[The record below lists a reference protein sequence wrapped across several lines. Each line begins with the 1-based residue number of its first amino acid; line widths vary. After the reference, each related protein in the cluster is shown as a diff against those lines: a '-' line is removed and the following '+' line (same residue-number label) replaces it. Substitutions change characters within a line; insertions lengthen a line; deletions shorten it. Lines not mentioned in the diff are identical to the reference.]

1 MLETPEAV
9 FEALRENNERP
20 YGLPRTVTAEELV
33 EAAEQFDE
41 KEALVTALLELMSA
55 YEYAAEHRKSPVV
68 FARVLKLWDEVPGS
82 FSEWEARQVLWR
94 HKWVATSLLQVPEV
108 PLATIHGWIGQ
119 MRDRYRDAE
128 QGLQP
133 VAAMRHRVAA
143 HTGLDP
149 EHAFD
154 LWATRQREA
163 LSDCEACETRH
174 RALHHLVAGDDGR
187 ALETWQPVLDGGQSC
202 QEEPWVSQ
210 AHALLP
216 LLRLGRTE
224 EARSYHLS
232 GYRRVRGQIGMAE
245 EVGLHLEFCALSGNE
260 GRALE
265 ILAESRPL
273 FETTGAPLSLLGF
286 LTGVQVL
293 LRRLTEDGHS
303 AVPVSGPLGRNW
315 TAQTLLA
322 YVEREA
328 DALTAAFDG
337 RNGTTT
343 VGDRRRA
350 RLARRPLLA
359 EPLELGLRTAAVPSA
374 TGAPAT
380 PPRPAAP
387 VEAIPEDFVELVELA
402 RAHAAQARPGD
413 DRLWQRIAERV
424 EAGDHTHDPRL
435 GPEEVLR
442 AELAEQRAFTASDLA
457 DGPDRPVIREA
468 LTEAI
473 ELFGRAGAEWR
484 ALAARAR
491 RASVGVTPG
500 EESAEGWAELDAV
513 LARARE
519 LPQDTWQDGSED
531 RSEDGAEDDRRSYC
545 IVLQCR
551 AFLAYTEAAAALPD
565 IPAEVESRFRA
576 TAQEA
581 IAEATRLGV
590 PQRAINVRLYVGDL
604 TARSGDF
611 DGAERELRAA
621 LEAIESAGAPW
632 RAQRPHGL
640 LGQILMQQHRP
651 DEAVEHLRMAL
662 AAAAAHGDTAFPVAR
677 THAMLGHALSH
688 AGDLAGAVR
697 HLSEGASR
705 LEREDDAA
713 GAVEVRLELADV
725 LARADRQADAVAVL
739 ESLLVTDDV
748 PAGTDERVLA
758 QARLSL
764 ARGLRELEEHRSA
777 AEQFLLLA
785 DLVAPWEEQF
795 THTLAASEAA
805 VALLEAER
813 PDAARSAYERAVA
826 SHGKAPNAPM
836 VAEMMRRFAA
846 YTMASEGAEGLDTAL
861 GHLREAEELLAVV
874 DEGAED
880 IALWYES
887 GVTHY
892 QRGRALAAAER
903 FPEALAEMER
913 AITAHDAGGPAG
925 EAPRAEAVRVAA
937 LIEANGLESPAAARA
952 RLGAAIARCE
962 AAGLD
967 HAAQILSRLRDEV
980 SAPKR

>member
-41 KEALVTALLELMSA
+41 KDVLVTALLELMSA

-82 FSEWEARQVLWR
+82 FSEWEAGQVLWR

-108 PLATIHGWIGQ
+108 PLPAVHGWIDQ
-119 MRDRYRDAE
+119 MRDRYRDAKH
-128 QGLQP
+128 GLQP
-133 VAAMRHRVAA
+133 IAAMRHRVAA
-143 HTGLDP
+143 HTGVDRDHL
-149 EHAFD
+149 FD
-154 LWATRQREA
+154 LWATRPREA

-174 RALHHLVAGDDGR
+174 RAVHHLVSGDDDR
-187 ALETWQPVLDGGQSC
+187 ALGAWQPVLEGGQSC

-216 LLRLGRTE
+216 LLRLGRTD

-232 GYRRVRGQIGMAE
+232 GYRRARGRLGMAE

-265 ILAESRPL
+265 ILAENRPL
-273 FETTGAPLSLLGF
+273 FGTTGAPLSLLGF

-293 LRRLTEDGHS
+293 LRRLTEDGH
-303 AVPVSGPLGRNW
+303 ADLPVSGPLGRNW
-315 TAQTLLA
+315 TARTLLA
-322 YVEREA
+322 HVEREA
-328 DALTAAFDG
+328 DELTTAFDE

-350 RLARRPLLA
+350 RLAARPLLA

-374 TGAPAT
+374 SAGSATRLRPA
-380 PPRPAAP
+380 AAP
-387 VEAIPEDFVELVELA
+387 VEEIPEDFADLVERA

-413 DRLWQRIAERV
+413 ERLWRRIAERV
-424 EAGDHTHDPRL
+424 EAADHAHDPRL

-442 AELAEQRAFTASDLA
+442 AELAEQRAFAASDLA
-457 DGPDRPVIREA
+457 DGPDRPAIREA

-491 RASVGVTPG
+491 RASVGVAPG
-500 EESAEGWAELDAV
+500 EESAEGWVELDAV

-519 LPQDTWQDGSED
+519 LPLDGS
-531 RSEDGAEDDRRSYC
+531 EDDRRSYC

-551 AFLAYTEAAAALPD
+551 AFLAHTEASSALPD
-565 IPAEVESRFRA
+565 VPAEVESRFRA
-576 TAQEA
+576 AAQEA
-581 IAEATRLGV
+581 VEEAERLGV

-604 TARSGDF
+604 AARSGDF
-611 DGAERELRAA
+611 EGAERELRAA
-621 LEAIESAGAPW
+621 LEAIDSAGAPW

-651 DEAVEHLRMAL
+651 DEAVEQLRMAL

-705 LEREDDAA
+705 LDRQDDAA

-739 ESLLVTDDV
+739 ESLVTDDV

-805 VALLEAER
+805 VALLEAGR
-813 PDAARSAYERAVA
+813 PDAARSAYDRAVA
-826 SHGKAPNAPM
+826 SHGKAPNLPM
-836 VAEMMRRFAA
+836 VAEMMRQFAA
-846 YTMASEGAEGLDTAL
+846 HTMASEGPEGIDTAL
-861 GHLREAEELLAVV
+861 GHLRGAEELLAAV
-874 DEGAED
+874 DEGTED
-880 IALWYES
+880 IALWYEN
-887 GVTHY
+887 GATHY

-925 EAPRAEAVRVAA
+925 ESPRAEAVRVAA
-937 LIEANGLESPAAARA
+937 LIEANGLESPDAARA

-980 SAPKR
+980 AAPRR

>member
-41 KEALVTALLELMSA
+41 KDVLVTALLELMSA

-82 FSEWEARQVLWR
+82 FSEWEAGQVLWR

-108 PLATIHGWIGQ
+108 PLPAVHGWIDQ
-119 MRDRYRDAE
+119 MRDRYRDAKH
-128 QGLQP
+128 GLQP

-143 HTGLDP
+143 HTGVDRDHL
-149 EHAFD
+149 FD
-154 LWATRQREA
+154 LWATRPREA

-174 RALHHLVAGDDGR
+174 RAVHHLVSGDDDR
-187 ALETWQPVLDGGQSC
+187 ALGAWQPVLEGGQSC

-216 LLRLGRTE
+216 LLRLGRTD

-232 GYRRVRGQIGMAE
+232 GYRRARGRLGMAE

-265 ILAESRPL
+265 ILAENRPL
-273 FETTGAPLSLLGF
+273 FGTTGAPLSLLGF

-293 LRRLTEDGHS
+293 LRRLTEDGH
-303 AVPVSGPLGRNW
+303 ADVPVSGPLGRNW
-315 TAQTLLA
+315 TARTLLA
-322 YVEREA
+322 HVEREA
-328 DALTAAFDG
+328 DELTTAFDE

-350 RLARRPLLA
+350 RLAARPLLA

-374 TGAPAT
+374 SAGSATRLRPA
-380 PPRPAAP
+380 AAP
-387 VEAIPEDFVELVELA
+387 VEEIPEDFADLVERA

-413 DRLWQRIAERV
+413 ERLWRRIAERV
-424 EAGDHTHDPRL
+424 EAADHAHDPRL

-442 AELAEQRAFTASDLA
+442 AELAEQRAFAASDLA
-457 DGPDRPVIREA
+457 DGPDRPAIREA

-491 RASVGVTPG
+491 RASVGVAPG
-500 EESAEGWAELDAV
+500 EESAEGWVELDAV

-519 LPQDTWQDGSED
+519 LPLDGS
-531 RSEDGAEDDRRSYC
+531 EDDRRSYC

-551 AFLAYTEAAAALPD
+551 AFLAHTEASSALPD
-565 IPAEVESRFRA
+565 VPAEVESRFRA
-576 TAQEA
+576 AAQEA
-581 IAEATRLGV
+581 VEEAERLGV

-604 TARSGDF
+604 AARSGDF
-611 DGAERELRAA
+611 EGAERELRAA
-621 LEAIESAGAPW
+621 LEAIDSAGAPW

-651 DEAVEHLRMAL
+651 DEAVEQLRMAL

-705 LEREDDAA
+705 LDRQDDAA

-739 ESLLVTDDV
+739 ESLVTDDV

-805 VALLEAER
+805 VALLEAGR
-813 PDAARSAYERAVA
+813 PDAARSAYDRAVA
-826 SHGKAPNAPM
+826 SHGKAPNLPM
-836 VAEMMRRFAA
+836 VAEMMRQFAA
-846 YTMASEGAEGLDTAL
+846 HTMASEGPEGIDTAL
-861 GHLREAEELLAVV
+861 GHLRGAEELLAAA
-874 DEGAED
+874 DEGTED
-880 IALWYES
+880 IALWYEN
-887 GVTHY
+887 GATHY

-925 EAPRAEAVRVAA
+925 ESPRAEAVRVAA
-937 LIEANGLESPAAARA
+937 LIEANGLESPDAARA

-980 SAPKR
+980 AAPRR

>member
-9 FEALRENNERP
+9 FEALRENNGRP
-20 YGLPRTVTAEELV
+20 YGLARTVTAEELV

-41 KEALVTALLELMSA
+41 KDALVTALLELMSA
-55 YEYAAEHRKSPVV
+55 YEYAADHRKSPVV

-82 FSEWEARQVLWR
+82 FSEGEARQVLWR

-108 PLATIHGWIGQ
+108 PLAAVTGWIDR

-128 QGLQP
+128 EGMQP

-143 HTGLDP
+143 HTGVDR
-149 EHAFD
+149 EHVFD
-154 LWATRQREA
+154 LWASRRREP

-174 RALHHLVAGDDGR
+174 RALHHLDTGDDGR
-187 ALETWQPVLDGGQSC
+187 ALGTWQPVLDGGQSC

-216 LLRLGRTE
+216 LLRLGRADD
-224 EARSYHLS
+224 ARSYHLS
-232 GYRRVRGQIGMAE
+232 GYRQARGRLGMAE

-265 ILAESRPL
+265 ILAENRPL

-293 LRRLTEDGHS
+293 LRRLTGDGHA

-322 YVEREA
+322 HVEREA
-328 DALTAAFDG
+328 DELTAAFDD
-337 RNGTTT
+337 RNGTTA

-350 RLARRPLLA
+350 RLARPPLLA

-374 TGAPAT
+374 TAGPAT
-380 PPRPAAP
+380 APRPAAP
-387 VEAIPEDFVELVELA
+387 VEEIPEDFAELVERA

-413 DRLWQRIAERV
+413 ERLWRRIAERV
-424 EAGDHTHDPRL
+424 GAADHAHDPRL

-442 AELAEQRAFTASDLA
+442 AELAEQRAFTASDLP

-468 LTEAI
+468 LTEAV

-519 LPQDTWQDGSED
+519 LPQDGS
-531 RSEDGAEDDRRSYC
+531 EDDRRSYC
-545 IVLQCR
+545 VVLQCR
-551 AFLAYTEAAAALPD
+551 AFLAHTEATAALPD
-565 IPAEVESRFRA
+565 VPAEVESRFRA
-576 TAQEA
+576 AAQEA
-581 IAEATRLGV
+581 VTEAERLGV
-590 PQRAINVRLYVGDL
+590 PQRAINVRLYVGDF

-611 DGAERELRAA
+611 EGAERELRAA
-621 LEAIESAGAPW
+621 LEAIENTGAPW

-651 DEAVEHLRMAL
+651 DEAVEHLRTAL
-662 AAAAAHGDTAFPVAR
+662 ATAAAHGDTAFPVAR

-688 AGDLAGAVR
+688 AGDPAGAVR

-705 LEREDDAA
+705 LDREDDAA
-713 GAVEVRLELADV
+713 GAVEVRLELAEV

-739 ESLLVTDDV
+739 ESLVTGDV

-805 VALLEAER
+805 VALLEANR
-813 PDAARSAYERAVA
+813 PDAARSAYDRAVA
-826 SHGKAPNAPM
+826 SHGKAPNLPM

-846 YTMASEGAEGLDTAL
+846 HTMAAEGPEGIDTAL
-861 GHLREAEELLAVV
+861 GHLREAEELLAAV
-874 DEGAED
+874 DGDAEGAD
-880 IALWYES
+880 DVALWYEN
-887 GVTHY
+887 GATHY

-903 FPEALAEMER
+903 FPEALTEMER
-913 AITAHDAGGPAG
+913 AITAHEGGGPAG
-925 EAPRAEAVRVAA
+925 ESPRAEAVRVAA

-952 RLGAAIARCE
+952 RLGTAIARCK

-967 HAAQILSRLRDEV
+967 QAAQILSRLRDEM
-980 SAPKR
+980 SAPRR

>member
-41 KEALVTALLELMSA
+41 KDALVTALLELMSA

-108 PLATIHGWIGQ
+108 PLSAIHGWIDQ
-119 MRDRYRDAE
+119 MRERYRDAE
-128 QGLQP
+128 HGQQP

-143 HTGLDP
+143 HTGVDR
-149 EHAFD
+149 EHVFD
-154 LWATRQREA
+154 LWATRPREA

-174 RALHHLVAGDDGR
+174 RAVHHLVSGDDGR
-187 ALETWQPVLDGGQSC
+187 ALEVWQPVLDGGQSC

-216 LLRLGRTE
+216 LLRLGRTD

-232 GYRRVRGQIGMAE
+232 GYRRARGRIGMAE

-265 ILAESRPL
+265 ILAENRPL

-293 LRRLTEDGHS
+293 LRRLTEDGHVD
-303 AVPVSGPLGRNW
+303 VPVSGPLGRSW
-315 TAQTLLA
+315 TARTLLA
-322 YVEREA
+322 HVEREA
-328 DALTAAFDG
+328 DELTAAFDE

-343 VGDRRRA
+343 VGDGRRA
-350 RLARRPLLA
+350 RLAARPLLA

-374 TGAPAT
+374 SGGSAT
-380 PPRPAAP
+380 PLRPAAAP
-387 VEAIPEDFVELVELA
+387 AEEIPEDFAELVERA
-402 RAHAAQARPGD
+402 RAYAAQARPGD
-413 DRLWQRIAERV
+413 ERLWRRIAERV
-424 EAGDHTHDPRL
+424 EDEGHAHDPRL

-457 DGPDRPVIREA
+457 DGPDRPAIREA

-500 EESAEGWAELDAV
+500 EESAEGWVELDAV

-519 LPQDTWQDGSED
+519 LPQDGS
-531 RSEDGAEDDRRSYC
+531 EDDRRSYC
-545 IVLQCR
+545 VVLQCR
-551 AFLAYTEAAAALPD
+551 AFLAYTEAAEALPD
-565 IPAEVESRFRA
+565 VPAEVESRFRA
-576 TAQEA
+576 AAQEA
-581 IAEATRLGV
+581 IEEAERLGV
-590 PQRAINVRLYVGDL
+590 AQRAINVRLYRGDL
-604 TARSGDF
+604 AARSGDF
-611 DGAERELRAA
+611 EGAERELRAA
-621 LEAIESAGAPW
+621 LEAIDSAGAPW
-632 RAQRPHGL
+632 RAQRPHGR

-662 AAAAAHGDTAFPVAR
+662 AAAAAHGDTSFPVAR

-705 LEREDDAA
+705 LDREDDAA

-739 ESLLVTDDV
+739 ESLVTDDV

-785 DLVAPWEEQF
+785 DMVAPWEEQF

-805 VALLEAER
+805 VALLEAGR
-813 PDAARSAYERAVA
+813 PDAARSAYDRAVA
-826 SHGKAPNAPM
+826 SHGKAPNLPM
-836 VAEMMRRFAA
+836 VAEMMRQFAA
-846 YTMASEGAEGLDTAL
+846 HTMASEGPEGIDTAL
-861 GHLREAEELLAVV
+861 GHLREAEELLAAV
-874 DEGAED
+874 DEGTED
-880 IALWYES
+880 IALWYEN
-887 GVTHY
+887 GATRY
-892 QRGRALAAAER
+892 QRGRALASAER

-913 AITAHDAGGPAG
+913 AISAHEAGGPAG
-925 EAPRAEAVRVAA
+925 ELPRAEAVRVAA

-952 RLGAAIARCE
+952 RLGAAIARCQ

-967 HAAQILSRLRDEV
+967 HAAQILTRLREELA
-980 SAPKR
+980 APRR

>member
-33 EAAEQFDE
+33 EAAEQFDD
-41 KEALVTALLELMSA
+41 KGALVTALLELMSA

-68 FARVLKLWDEVPGS
+68 FARVLKLWDDEPGS

-108 PLATIHGWIGQ
+108 PLSTVTGWIDR

-143 HTGLDP
+143 HTGADR

-154 LWATRQREA
+154 LWATRRRES

-174 RALHHLVAGDDGR
+174 RALHHLVPGDDAR
-187 ALETWQPVLDGGQSC
+187 ALETWRPVLDGGQSC
-202 QEEPWVSQ
+202 EEEPWVSQ

-216 LLRLGRTE
+216 LLRLGRTD

-232 GYRRVRGQIGMAE
+232 GYRRARGRIGMAE

-265 ILAESRPL
+265 ILAENRPL

-303 AVPVSGPLGRNW
+303 AVPVSGPLGRTW
-315 TAQTLLA
+315 TARTLLA
-322 YVEREA
+322 HVGTEA
-328 DALTAAFDG
+328 DALTAAFDD
-337 RNGTTT
+337 RNGTTA

-350 RLARRPLLA
+350 RLAARPLLA
-359 EPLELGLRTAAVPSA
+359 EPLELGLRTAAVPSTA
-374 TGAPAT
+374 DAPVL
-380 PPRPAAP
+380 PPRPAAAP
-387 VEAIPEDFVELVELA
+387 VEEIPEDFAELVERA

-413 DRLWQRIAERV
+413 ERLWQAIAERV
-424 EAGDHTHDPRL
+424 EAADHAHDPRL

-442 AELAEQRAFTASDLA
+442 GELAEQRAFSASDLA
-457 DGPDRPVIREA
+457 EGPDRPVIREA
-468 LTEAI
+468 LTEAV

-500 EESAEGWAELDAV
+500 EESAEGWTELDAV

-519 LPQDTWQDGSED
+519 LPQDGS
-531 RSEDGAEDDRRSYC
+531 EDDRRSYC
-545 IVLQCR
+545 VVLQCR
-551 AFLAYTEAAAALPD
+551 AFLAYTEATAALPD
-565 IPAEVESRFRA
+565 VPAETESRFRA
-576 TAQEA
+576 AAREA
-581 IAEATRLGV
+581 VAEAERLGV
-590 PQRAINVRLYVGDL
+590 PQRAINVRLYVGDF

-621 LEAIESAGAPW
+621 LEAIESAGTPW

-651 DEAVEHLRMAL
+651 DEAVEQLRRAL
-662 AAAAAHGDTAFPVAR
+662 ASAAAHGDTAFPVAR
-677 THAMLGHALSH
+677 THAMLGHALAH

-705 LEREDDAA
+705 LDRENDAA
-713 GAVEVRLELADV
+713 GAVEVRVELADV

-739 ESLLVTDDV
+739 ESLVTGDV
-748 PAGTDERVLA
+748 PADADERVLA

-764 ARGLRELEEHRSA
+764 GRGLRELEEHRSA

-795 THTLAASEAA
+795 THTLAAAEAA
-805 VALLEAER
+805 VALLDAGR
-813 PDAARSAYERAVA
+813 PDAARTAYDRAVA
-826 SHGKAPNAPM
+826 SHGKAPHPPM
-836 VAEMMRRFAA
+836 VADMMRQFAA
-846 YTMASEGAEGLDTAL
+846 HTMASEGPDGIDTAL
-861 GHLREAEELLAVV
+861 GFLREADELLAAV
-874 DEGAED
+874 DEGSED
-880 IALWYES
+880 VALWYEK
-887 GVTHY
+887 GATHY

-913 AITAHDAGGPAG
+913 AVTAHEEGGPAG
-925 EAPRAEAVRVAA
+925 ESPRAEAVRVAA
-937 LIEANGLESPAAARA
+937 LIEANGLKSPAAALA
-952 RLGAAIARCE
+952 RLGTAIARCE
-962 AAGLD
+962 AAGLAQ
-967 HAAQILSRLRDEV
+967 AAQVLSRLRDEV
-980 SAPKR
+980 SAPRR